1 MSHDNNSVISLQELQ
16 SGIKGAINS
25 SFPSYLWVHA
35 ELSEVNINRNGHCY
49 VELVEKQN
57 EEVVARI
64 RGTIWAFTFRVLKP
78 YFESSTGFEFTSG
91 IKVSLKIVV
100 EFHEVYGLSLN
111 IKDID
116 PSYTIGDIELQRRKV
131 INQLEDEGVLDM
143 NSELELPLL
152 IQNIAV
158 ISSSTAAGY
167 GDWENQIKE
176 NKQGYHFNYEL
187 FEAKMQGA
195 DTGSSVI
202 AALDQI
208 YQKEQEFD
216 LVVIIRGGG
225 SKMDLAGFDDYHLA
239 ANIAQFPLPIITG
252 IGHERDE
259 SIADIVAHI
268 ALKTPTAVA
277 DFLIEQMQSLETQL
291 DRISSEIVGA
301 AQQILENYS
310 HDIEMAVQKLRQ
322 ISKYNL
328 QKNRDVLYRSTK
340 QLLRETRNTSAFAEE
355 KLNHFLDKVSYESKR
370 ILRRK
375 SENIEFKKSQFKEQ
389 AYKTIN
395 VSINQISQIEKLSRA
410 FDPMRV
416 LDRGF
421 AMIEQNN
428 KIITSTQAIQKNKK
442 LKIIMKDGKLEL

>member
-16 SGIKGAINS
+16 SGIKDTINS
-25 SFPSYLWVHA
+25 SFSSYLWIHA

-64 RGTIWAFTFRVLKP
+64 RGTIWAFTFRMLKP

-116 PSYTIGDIELQRRKV
+116 PSYTIGDIELQRRKI

-167 GDWENQIKE
+167 GDWKNQIKE

-187 FEAKMQGA
+187 FEAKMQGV

-208 YQKEQEFD
+208 YQKEQKFD

-225 SKMDLAGFDDYHLA
+225 SKMDLAGFDDYDLA

-259 SIADIVAHI
+259 SIADIVAHT

-291 DRISSEIVGA
+291 DRISSEIVGT
-301 AQQILENYS
+301 AQQILENHS
-310 HDIEMAVQKLRQ
+310 HDIEMGVQKLHQ

-328 QKNRDVLYRSTK
+328 QKNRDILYRSTK
-340 QLLRETRNTSAFAEE
+340 QLLRETQNTSAFAEE
-355 KLNHFLDKVSYESKR
+355 KLNQFLGKVSYESKR

-375 SENIEFKKSQFKEQ
+375 SENIESKKSQLKEQ
-389 AYKTIN
+389 AYKTIH
-395 VSINQISQIEKLSRA
+395 VSINQISQIEKLNRA